1 MFFRIRMST
10 YTPAYLFAKITDIG
24 LVSSYYLLFGLS
36 IAFIMDV
43 IMGPFKKEEY
53 EKKSI
58 GIILGE
64 ILLHFFVIG
73 VIVYILRNIIER
85 IPSPVEGIG
94 GFEHRRL
101 KEIGGGVIGTTILIG
116 FQKHLQD
123 KLTYVK
129 DRFVKLNTT
138 VSSTH

>member
-1 MFFRIRMST
+1 
-10 YTPAYLFAKITDIG
+10 
-24 LVSSYYLLFGLS
+24 
-36 IAFIMDV
+36 
-43 IMGPFKKEEY
+43 MGPFKKEEY
-53 EKKSI
+53 EKKST

-73 VIVYILRNIIER
+73 VIVYVLRNIIER
-85 IPSPVEGIG
+85 IPSPVEGVG

-101 KEIGGGVIGTTILIG
+101 KEIGGGVIGVTILIG

-129 DRFVKLNTT
+129 DRFVKLETT
-138 VSSTH
+138 VLSKH

>member
-1 MFFRIRMST
+1 MKIRMST

-24 LVSSYYLLFGLS
+24 LVSSYYLVFGLS
-36 IAFIMDV
+36 IAFVIDV

-53 EKKSI
+53 EKKHT

-85 IPSPVEGIG
+85 IPSPVEGVG

-129 DRFVKLNTT
+129 DRFVTLKTT
-138 VSSTH
+138 ALSKH

>member
-1 MFFRIRMST
+1 MST

>member
-1 MFFRIRMST
+1 MHQLHNIQQMFLCIYST
-10 YTPAYLFAKITDIG
+10 REI
-24 LVSSYYLLFGLS
+24 
-36 IAFIMDV
+36 
-43 IMGPFKKEEY
+43 KEEY
-53 EKKSI
+53 EKKHT

-85 IPSPVEGIG
+85 IPSPVEGVG

-101 KEIGGGVIGTTILIG
+101 KEIGGGVIGVTILIG
-116 FQKHLQD
+116 FQKYLQD

-129 DRFVKLNTT
+129 DRFVTLKTT
-138 VSSTH
+138 ALSKH

>member
-1 MFFRIRMST
+1 MNG
-10 YTPAYLFAKITDIG
+10 YTPTYLFAKITDIG
-24 LVSSYYLLFGLS
+24 LVSAYYLLFGLS
-36 IAFIMDV
+36 IAFTIDI

-53 EKKSI
+53 EKKST

-85 IPSPVEGIG
+85 IPSPVEGVG

-123 KLTYVK
+123 KLNYVK
-129 DRFVKLNTT
+129 DRFVTLKTT
-138 VSSTH
+138 VL